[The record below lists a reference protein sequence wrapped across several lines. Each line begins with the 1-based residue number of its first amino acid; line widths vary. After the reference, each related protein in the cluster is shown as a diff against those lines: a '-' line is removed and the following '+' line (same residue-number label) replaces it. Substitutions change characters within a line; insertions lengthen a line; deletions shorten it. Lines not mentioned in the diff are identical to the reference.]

1 MLAQDH
7 TNRGRLL
14 ALDHR
19 DADALAAWDAA
30 IEVVPD
36 YDEAHRLRLD
46 LLFKLKRHDDVI
58 RSCDALIARGKATP
72 AIYELRGLARSERK
86 DFAGAIED
94 VTNAMALRPDRAALL
109 SRRGWLYI
117 VSDAPRLA
125 LHDFE
130 AAIQLDPSI
139 GDAYNGRGFARL
151 RLGEHREAVADAE
164 KALGIGEPTSQLL
177 YNAARVYALAAVVA
191 AAEVRKKGQETVTL
205 VARYQDRATG
215 LLREA
220 LKRMPEEDRA
230 SFWRDVVPADPALK
244 ALRRRVSSLD
254 GSADGQ
260 KSPSPPRG
268 EGGRR
273 PGEGGAALKL
283 RIASS
288 PRRGS
293 NNDSPG
299 QRPGESERPGS
310 QNALVESKRRRSPEP

>member
-1 MLAQDH
+1 MLARDH

-30 IEVVPD
+30 LKVVRD
-36 YDEAHRLRLD
+36 YADAHRLRID
-46 LLFKLKRHDDVI
+46 LLLKRKRYDDVI
-58 RSCDALIARGKATP
+58 RSCDALIARAKATP

-86 DFAGAIED
+86 DFPGAIED

-125 LHDFE
+125 LHDFQ

-151 RLGEHREAVADAE
+151 RLGEHRDAVADAE
-164 KALGIGEPTSQLL
+164 KALGIGEPTSHLL

-191 AAEVRKKGQETVTL
+191 AADVRKKGQETVTL

-220 LKRMPEEDRA
+220 LKRMPEDQRA
-230 SFWRDVVPADPALK
+230 SFWRDVVPADPALRT
-244 ALRRRVSSLD
+244 LRRRVSALD
-254 GSADGQ
+254 GSPKAG
-260 KSPSPPRG
+260 
-268 EGGRR
+268 
-273 PGEGGAALKL
+273 
-283 RIASS
+283 
-288 PRRGS
+288 
-293 NNDSPG
+293 
-299 QRPGESERPGS
+299 
-310 QNALVESKRRRSPEP
+310 

>member
-1 MLAQDH
+1 MVYRKQGKPDEAVEQFSRAIACRPDSAPLYRGRADVNLARRHSTPAQRAQALGDLDQAIRLEKPGNPVLARDH

-19 DADALAAWDAA
+19 DDDALAAWDAA
-30 IEVVPD
+30 LKVVRD
-36 YDEAHRLRLD
+36 YHEAHRLRLD
-46 LLFKLKRHDDVI
+46 LLLKRKRYDDVI

-86 DFAGAIED
+86 DFPGAIED

-117 VSDAPRLA
+117 VSDAPKLA

-139 GDAYNGRGFARL
+139 ADAYNGRGFARL
-151 RLGEHREAVADAE
+151 RLGEHRDAVADAE
-164 KALGIGEPTSQLL
+164 KALGIGEPTSHLF

-220 LKRMPEEDRA
+220 LKRMPEDQRA
-230 SFWRDVVPADPALK
+230 SFWRDVVPADPALQ
-244 ALRRRVSSLD
+244 ALRRRVS
-254 GSADGQ
+254 
-260 KSPSPPRG
+260 
-268 EGGRR
+268 
-273 PGEGGAALKL
+273 AA
-283 RIASS
+283 
-288 PRRGS
+288 
-293 NNDSPG
+293 
-299 QRPGESERPGS
+299 
-310 QNALVESKRRRSPEP
+310 

>member
-1 MLAQDH
+1 MLARDH

-30 IEVVPD
+30 LEVVRD

-46 LLFKLKRHDDVI
+46 LLLKRKRYDDVI

-86 DFAGAIED
+86 DFPGAIED

-130 AAIQLDPSI
+130 AAIRLDPSI

-151 RLGEHREAVADAE
+151 RLGEHRDAVADAE
-164 KALGIGEPTSQLL
+164 KALGIGEPTSHLF

-220 LKRMPEEDRA
+220 LKRMPEDQRA
-230 SFWRDVVPADPALK
+230 SFWRDVVPADPALR
-244 ALRRRVSSLD
+244 ALRRRVSSL
-254 GSADGQ
+254 G
-260 KSPSPPRG
+260 PPG

-273 PGEGGAALKL
+273 PGE
-283 RIASS
+283 ASEEECS
-288 PRRGS
+288 VFSSR
-293 NNDSPG
+293 
-299 QRPGESERPGS
+299 
-310 QNALVESKRRRSPEP
+310 